1 MALSI
6 VGPCCTCM
14 YGVVDVCPLGTLP
27 SKWVYVDML
36 SLLIFRV
43 SYSMHVV
50 PKKYNR
56 LGGHS
61 QQIKDMHAVA
71 SLNKHNCDFLV
82 IINMANCT
90 ITGHGQMPL
99 AKNNTTN

>member
-1 MALSI
+1 MYVWRSR
-6 VGPCCTCM
+6 CM
-14 YGVVDVCPLGTLP
+14 STGYTTTKMGICRHAQSLDFSRPILNARGT
-27 SKWVYVDML
+27 
-36 SLLIFRV
+36 
-43 SYSMHVV
+43 
-50 PKKYNR
+50 KKYNR